1 MSMNAELSTDR
12 LVQIDTDRDW
22 GLFIDGAS
30 VPARNGATF
39 SDISPTTDSQ
49 IAAVPD
55 GTAEDVDA
63 AVSAAAAA
71 AASWAKASPAERGAT
86 LRKMANTLRANA
98 GELAAL
104 DAADAGLPVTAMHN
118 DVAWGA
124 DVLELFADW
133 ARDVGGSTIPASAE
147 HLHFTTRHP
156 YGVVARIIPFNHPL
170 FFAAAK
176 IAAPIVAGNAVVLK
190 PAEIAPLSAL
200 RMAQLFADVLP
211 PGVLSVVVGDGPD
224 VGRALVRHPAI
235 RRIGFIGSEATGRAI
250 QRDAADAGIKDVSL
264 ELGGKNAMI
273 VFPDADLDR
282 AAAGAV
288 NGMNFAV
295 SAGQSCGSNSRV
307 LLHESIAEEMTDK
320 IVALLQAVTV
330 GHPLDPDTRMGPLS
344 SPAQFR
350 KTMHYIDVGTQD
362 GATLA
367 TGGRRPDLDFE
378 SGYFVQ
384 PTVFVH
390 VDPASRLGQEEVF
403 GPVLSILT
411 WRTPE
416 EAVAI
421 ANGTQ
426 FGLTASVWTND
437 LKTAHRTVRDL
448 QAGYVWI
455 NGSSR
460 HFWGMPFGGVKSSG
474 IGREE
479 SLEELLSYTQLK
491 SVNVLLD

>member
-1 MSMNAELSTDR
+1 MTAQFSTED
-12 LVQIDTDRDW
+12 LVPIDTDRDW
-22 GLFIDGAS
+22 GLFIGGAS
-30 VPARNGATF
+30 VPAQAGATF
-39 SDISPTTDSQ
+39 ADISPTTESK
-49 IAAVPD
+49 IASIPD
-55 GTAEDVDA
+55 ATAQDVET
-63 AVSAAAAA
+63 AVSAASTAATG
-71 AASWAKASPAERGAT
+71 WANVNPAERGAA
-86 LRKMANTLRANA
+86 LRQMAAILRANA
-98 GELAAL
+98 TELAAL

-118 DVAWGA
+118 DVAWGSA
-124 DVLELFADW
+124 VLELFADW
-133 ARDVGGSTIPASAE
+133 AREVGGATIPASSE

-176 IAAPIVAGNAVVLK
+176 IAAPIVAGNAVILK
-190 PAEIAPLSAL
+190 PADISPLSAL
-200 RMAQLFADVLP
+200 RMAELFADVLP
-211 PGVLSVVVGDGPD
+211 PGVLSVIVGNGPA

-235 RRIGFIGSEATGRAI
+235 RRIGFIGSEPTGRAI
-250 QRDAADAGIKDVSL
+250 QRDAADSGIKDVSL

-288 NGMNFAV
+288 AGMNFAV
-295 SAGQSCGSNSRV
+295 SAGQSCGSNSRL
-307 LLHESIAEEMTDK
+307 LLHESIAAEVTAK
-320 IVALLQAVTV
+320 VVALLREVTV
-330 GHPLDPDTRMGPLS
+330 GHPLNPHTTMGPLS
-344 SPAQFR
+344 SPAQYA
-350 KTMHYIDVGTQD
+350 KTMHYIDVGIRD

-367 TGGRRPDLDFE
+367 TGGQRPDLDFD
-378 SGYFVQ
+378 GGHFVE
-384 PTVFVH
+384 PTVFTG
-390 VDPASRLGQEEVF
+390 VDPGSRLGQEEIF
-403 GPVLSILT
+403 GPVLSVLT
-411 WRTPE
+411 WRTPD

-437 LKTAHRTVRDL
+437 LKIAHRTVRDL

-474 IGREE
+474 LGREE